1 MTTLEQYLS
10 LQRSMIAMDKLADQL
25 RSQMDDLWWRM
36 TDEERK
42 TLDEREP

>member
-10 LQRSMIAMDKLADQL
+10 LERSMIAMDKLAERL
-25 RSQMDDLWWRM
+25 RSQMDDLWQL

-42 TLDEREP
+42 TLDERQS

>member
-10 LQRSMIAMDKLADQL
+10 VERSMIAMDKLAEQL
-25 RSQMDDLWWRM
+25 RSQMDDLFLQM

-42 TLDEREP
+42 TLDERQS